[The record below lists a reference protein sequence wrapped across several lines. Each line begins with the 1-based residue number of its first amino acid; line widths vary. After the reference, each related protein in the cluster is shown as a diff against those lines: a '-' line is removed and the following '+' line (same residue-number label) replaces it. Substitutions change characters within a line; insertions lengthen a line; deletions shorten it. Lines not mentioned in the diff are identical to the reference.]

1 MPFFDE
7 PMIRSEIA
15 DIQLR
20 FEDLQSNI
28 GRFDSMSVDEKKFF
42 LTKLQ
47 ELIDKQKVFYTRLKL
62 TDDPVAISVRN
73 NMDSL
78 AKAFGSQSL
87 MDILTSM
94 QARLQRPSDLL
105 DKES

>member
-1 MPFFDE
+1 
-7 PMIRSEIA
+7 MIRSEIA

-20 FEDLQSNI
+20 FEDLQLNI

-42 LTKLQ
+42 LVKLQ
-47 ELIDKQKVFYTRLKL
+47 ELIEKQKILYMRLKL
-62 TDDPVAISVRN
+62 TDDPIAVAVRN

-94 QARLQRPSDLL
+94 QARLQKPSDLL
-105 DKES
+105 DKGS

>member
-1 MPFFDE
+1 MSFFDS

-20 FEDLQSNI
+20 FEDLQSMINK
-28 GRFDSMSVDEKKFF
+28 FDSMSVEEKKFF
-42 LTKLQ
+42 LNKLT
-47 ELIDKQKVFYTRLKL
+47 ELIEKQKILYMRLKL
-62 TDDPVAISVRN
+62 TDDPVALAVKH

-78 AKAFGSQSL
+78 ANTFGKGSL

-94 QARLQRPSDLL
+94 QDRLKKPSDIL
-105 DKES
+105 DKDA

>member
-1 MPFFDE
+1 
-7 PMIRSEIA
+7 MIRSEIA

-28 GRFDSMSVDEKKFF
+28 GKFDTMSVAEKKFF
-42 LTKLQ
+42 LQKLT
-47 ELIDKQKVFYTRLKL
+47 ELIEKQKILYMRLKL
-62 TDDPVAISVRN
+62 TDDPVALAVKN

-78 AKAFGSQSL
+78 ANAFGRGSL

-94 QARLQRPSDLL
+94 QDRLKKPSDIL
-105 DKES
+105 DKDA